1 MPVTDGVGRTIRDYL
16 RDGTSVSHAQLD
28 TTLGA
33 LVEGS
38 RADYAAFLEI
48 QYRARV
54 GVERWLARE
63 CPDAAPPQ
71 QTHLIER
78 DLAVLDHPLP
88 RSAPAFTAPP
98 VGGALGVCWVLAG
111 SSLGNRAI
119 LARISKRGAQW
130 PTAFLSDT
138 RMTAYWRSLLPTLSS
153 KVSPSEDDAKILG
166 ARATFAHFNAVAIGE
181 RAAEAA

>member
-16 RDGTSVSHAQLD
+16 RDGTSVSHEDLD
-28 TTLGA
+28 KTLGA

-38 RADYAAFLEI
+38 RADYAAFLDI
-48 QYRARV
+48 QYRARL
-54 GVERWLARE
+54 GVERWLVHH
-63 CPDAAPPQ
+63 CPNAAPPQ
-71 QTHLIER
+71 QSHLIER
-78 DLAVLDHPLP
+78 DLAALGHPLAK
-88 RSAPAFTAPP
+88 SAPAFAGPP
-98 VGGALGVCWVLAG
+98 ADGVLGVCWVLAG

-119 LARISKRGAQW
+119 LARISKRDAQW

-138 RMTAYWRSLLPTLSS
+138 RMTAYWRSLLPKLAAE
-153 KVSPSEDDAKILG
+153 VCPSEDHAKIVG